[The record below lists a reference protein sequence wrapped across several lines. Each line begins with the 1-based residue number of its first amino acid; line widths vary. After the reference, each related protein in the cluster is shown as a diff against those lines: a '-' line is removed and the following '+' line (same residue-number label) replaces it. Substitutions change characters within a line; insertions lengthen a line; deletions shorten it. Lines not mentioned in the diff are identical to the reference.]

1 MLVDKLVHFLSK
13 KKAIWL
19 VKLTDWRELVRSCVW
34 SSVEFDG
41 QVRSVFAEQFA
52 VVVVDGPERRE
63 VTRAHGG
70 EEVLPPA
77 TLQDHQALQAPLGVG
92 SHHLQTVRDVR
103 LVEDPSEERGA
114 VRGRRQ
120 TQSVQYNHCLY
131 KDFRQHSKLMNYVGQ
146 Y

>member
-1 MLVDKLVHFLSK
+1 M
-13 KKAIWL
+13 
-19 VKLTDWRELVRSCVW
+19 W

-131 KDFRQHSKLMNYVGQ
+131 KDFRQLSKLMNYVGQ

>member
-103 LVEDPSEERGA
+103 LVEDPSEEREERSEGDD
-114 VRGRRQ
+114 RH
-120 TQSVQYNHCLY
+120 SLY
-131 KDFRQHSKLMNYVGQ
+131 SIITASIKTSGSTVS
-146 Y
+146 